1 MLIDLYERPHSPEA
15 PKSRAL
21 IDKIFSLSGPDGGV
35 VGGEDG
41 ITTQRP
47 LRDGGRE
54 AWDMMRRLREKS
66 WQKAGLDPDVLWTDA
81 KQDPFP
87 AGVPELS
94 SSGLT
99 SSKQDET
106 RRESEDFT
114 ETPRPSFADTYYE
127 LIKDRQDE
135 SDKKPEIEALNP
147 GRLTQEAKPQFYD
160 HPTVQNHGNQNQG
173 QQVRHTAMPGNQA
186 QHRQQQFQQQLQRQ
200 QQHQHDPNQQMW
212 SQPPMQQQQQQSSFM
227 MRPHPSFNPRHID
240 PTTLTPADTH
250 TGFPSSRMT
259 PVPDP
264 NPTLGP
270 GPSPGPGSAAAGQQL
285 LDPSSMIDFDWDQ
298 WDAVFGQPLP
308 VVDETMDLD
317 AGGPPSLFG
326 NGGGGGGSL
335 GNWADF
341 G

>member
-1 MLIDLYERPHSPEA
+1 MLIDLYERPNSPEA

-54 AWDMMRRLREKS
+54 AWDMMRRLREKA

-81 KQDPFP
+81 EQDQFSV
-87 AGVPELS
+87 GVPQPS
-94 SSGLT
+94 SSGFT
-99 SSKQDET
+99 STKQH
-106 RRESEDFT
+106 
-114 ETPRPSFADTYYE
+114 ETPLAADGFADKYYDI
-127 LIKDRQDE
+127 IKDTQDD
-135 SDKKPEIEALNP
+135 SGKKPEIEVPNKDHA
-147 GRLTQEAKPQFYD
+147 TQEIKAQLHGHCPLAQT
-160 HPTVQNHGNQNQG
+160 HANRNHAP
-173 QQVRHTAMPGNQA
+173 HTTMSGSQA
-186 QHRQQQFQQQLQRQ
+186 QHRHQ
-200 QQHQHDPNQQMW
+200 QQHQQQHQYPRDPNQQVW
-212 SQPPMQQQQQQSSFM
+212 SQPVPPPMQQQSSFM
-227 MRPHPSFNPRHID
+227 MRSHPSFNSGHVD
-240 PTTLTPADTH
+240 PSTLTPDNQP
-250 TGFPSSRMT
+250 GFRSGMT

-270 GPSPGPGSAAAGQQL
+270 SPGSAAGQQL
-285 LDPSSMIDFDWDQ
+285 LNPSSMIDFDWDQ

-317 AGGPPSLFG
+317 TGGPPALFG
-326 NGGGGGGSL
+326 NGGGGSSF